1 MHRQD
6 LRPPTNSSFSGI
18 VNWQE
23 HIKFYAYCWSK
34 HNWEGCLE
42 HLTCFC
48 PKTNV
53 FWAKIT
59 KVMTKDYIHAF
70 KNCYLCSRVA
80 QGEEIS
86 VNREGGALTFSTQ
99 KVSHERHEEQK
110 KPPSID
116 SKDHRIC

>member
-23 HIKFYAYCWSK
+23 HIKFYAYCWRK
-34 HNWEGCLE
+34 YNWEGCLE

-48 PKTNV
+48 PKTNI

-59 KVMTKDYIHAF
+59 KVMTKDYIHAW
-70 KNCYLCSRVA
+70 KNCYLSSRVA
-80 QGEEIS
+80 TG
-86 VNREGGALTFSTQ
+86 NRNL
-99 KVSHERHEEQK
+99 HEQRK
-110 KPPSID
+110 GCSDIFC
-116 SKDHRIC
+116 SKGIT